1 MAKKSPWQLDV
12 AGKTFK
18 FNSDDS
24 ELQAYMDARRYLKTL
39 HKKAVERILPA
50 PGSQRAS
57 QSKRQYDTE
66 TGSLYPNNPHYKGSE
81 YDKGDG
87 RDDAEVERKGGNV
100 TLKPRAARVRS
111 KGS

>member
-66 TGSLYPNNPHYKGSE
+66 TGSLYPNNPHFTGKAPKVGKRRSSKGDITLEPPAARLTAKGS
-81 YDKGDG
+81 
-87 RDDAEVERKGGNV
+87 
-100 TLKPRAARVRS
+100 
-111 KGS
+111 